1 MGKHCSVG
9 IEMARMTITIAIM
22 TMMIHVNN
30 KNTYNHTNKMI
41 HYSFES
47 ANHVR
52 DPETEC
58 IVLEP
63 FLLRKTVGEEGGRK
77 MKNRLR

>member
-30 KNTYNHTNKMI
+30 KNTNNHTDKMNDDNLLMGKFSC
-41 HYSFES
+41 SF
-47 ANHVR
+47 N
-52 DPETEC
+52 
-58 IVLEP
+58 VLEY
-63 FLLRKTVGEEGGRK
+63 RC
-77 MKNRLR
+77 